1 MSSPDPSITSEP
13 AGLPAAI
20 SGTLPIRFRN
30 FVARQLELIFVVVL
44 ITTVTAVFW
53 LVPYYKIAFLNLFY
67 MPVLLAAYFLGR
79 RRAVLGATFCI
90 LLVAL
95 FALRGRSWVVTS
107 GIVVEFRGRA
117 YDLDTMVLI
126 ATWGGFLILT
136 SAAIGSL
143 QEKLNRGFVEIRQLY
158 EDLKQSRVAEEMKE
172 KVEKTLFA
180 TMDPIVAKLAIQGK
194 LRYEKREISIM
205 FTDLT
210 DFTPYSDQN
219 RPDVVLEEL
228 NRFLGEI
235 EPVVETFRGHI
246 DKFMGDGVMIE
257 YGAPI
262 DYERHALLAV
272 LAGLKMQEKVDG
284 LKLPWRLRVGIST
297 GSAVVGMIGARRQSY
312 SALGDT
318 VNVAKRLEEICEP
331 QKVYVDNATFREGE
345 PFVEASK
352 VRQQGLSRKEDRAL
366 LEFLTHLE
374 EEMGKTG
381 EDPKALLEMGKLH
394 FQLHDATQAIQCFER
409 ALALEPNSPEIKLAY
424 ADAVLKKDDYEKIQL
439 KGKLRKIS
447 VYEINGVK
455 DRWRD
460 PTVIPPP
467 VQEKYLSAE
476 KLIDVRDEV
485 VLAVEALDGS
495 VGHGR
500 VAALL
505 SYALGDRLRVNE
517 DLKQQTLLAGYLQ
530 NIGKEAV
537 PHHIL
542 NRPSSLTEHESGLVN
557 KYVAESVTSLR
568 RMGFNNPTLLEIVAH
583 HQEKWD
589 GTGTPDGLKGDKI
602 PIGSRITAV
611 AADYSALTA
620 WRPYR
625 EAWDPRLALSE
636 LKKGVEKG
644 RYDPQVVSSLTELF
658 SQKT

>member
-1 MSSPDPSITSEP
+1 MSSADPVTASDSS
-13 AGLPAAI
+13 GLPTAI
-20 SGTLPIRFRN
+20 SGTLPTRFRN

-53 LVPYYKIAFLNLFY
+53 LIPYYKIAFLNLFY

-79 RRAVLGATFCI
+79 RRAVLGAFFCI

-95 FALRGRSWVVTS
+95 FALLGPSWFVTS
-107 GIVVEFRGRA
+107 GTVLFG

-143 QEKLNRGFVEIRQLY
+143 QEKLNRGFMEIRQLY

-180 TMDPIVAKLAIQGK
+180 TMDPTVAKLAIQGK

-210 DFTPYSDQN
+210 DFTSYSDQY

-228 NRFLGEI
+228 NSFLGEI

-272 LAGLKMQEKVDG
+272 LAGLKMQEKVKG
-284 LKLPWRLRVGIST
+284 LNLPWRLRVGIST
-297 GSAVVGMIGARRQSY
+297 GNAVVGMIGKRRQSY

-331 QKVYVDNATFREGE
+331 EKVYVDDATFREVE
-345 PFVEASK
+345 PFVVASK

-366 LEFLTHLE
+366 LEFLSHLE
-374 EEMGKTG
+374 AEMAKTG
-381 EDPKALLEMGKLH
+381 EDAKALLEMGKLH

-409 ALALEPNSPEIKLAY
+409 ALALDPHSPEIKLAY
-424 ADAVLKKDDYEKIQL
+424 ADAVIKKDEYEKIQL

-447 VYEINGVK
+447 VYEVNGIK
-455 DRWRD
+455 DRWQD
-460 PTVIPPP
+460 PTVIPPS
-467 VQEKYLSAE
+467 VQQKYRSAE

-485 VLAVEALDGS
+485 VLSVEALDGS

-500 VAALL
+500 VVALL
-505 SYALGDRLRVNE
+505 SYALG
-517 DLKQQTLLAGYLQ
+517 G
-530 NIGKEAV
+530 
-537 PHHIL
+537 P
-542 NRPSSLTEHESGLVN
+542 PSFE
-557 KYVAESVTSLR
+557 
-568 RMGFNNPTLLEIVAH
+568 
-583 HQEKWD
+583 
-589 GTGTPDGLKGDKI
+589 
-602 PIGSRITAV
+602 
-611 AADYSALTA
+611 
-620 WRPYR
+620 
-625 EAWDPRLALSE
+625 
-636 LKKGVEKG
+636 
-644 RYDPQVVSSLTELF
+644 
-658 SQKT
+658 

>member
-95 FALRGRSWVVTS
+95 FALRGPSWFVAS
-107 GIVVEFRGRA
+107 GTKVFG
-117 YDLDTMVLI
+117 YDVDTMVLI

-143 QEKLNRGFVEIRQLY
+143 QEKLNHGFVEIRQLY

-180 TMDPIVAKLAIQGK
+180 TMDPIVARLAIQGK

-262 DYERHALLAV
+262 DYERSRAAGRPGRAQDAGEGGRAQAPLAPAGGNFNRQRGGRHDRRASTV
-272 LAGLKMQEKVDG
+272 LQR
-284 LKLPWRLRVGIST
+284 P
-297 GSAVVGMIGARRQSY
+297 RRHGQ
-312 SALGDT
+312 
-318 VNVAKRLEEICEP
+318 R
-331 QKVYVDNATFREGE
+331 RE
-345 PFVEASK
+345 
-352 VRQQGLSRKEDRAL
+352 
-366 LEFLTHLE
+366 
-374 EEMGKTG
+374 
-381 EDPKALLEMGKLH
+381 
-394 FQLHDATQAIQCFER
+394 
-409 ALALEPNSPEIKLAY
+409 
-424 ADAVLKKDDYEKIQL
+424 
-439 KGKLRKIS
+439 
-447 VYEINGVK
+447 
-455 DRWRD
+455 
-460 PTVIPPP
+460 
-467 VQEKYLSAE
+467 
-476 KLIDVRDEV
+476 
-485 VLAVEALDGS
+485 
-495 VGHGR
+495 
-500 VAALL
+500 
-505 SYALGDRLRVNE
+505 
-517 DLKQQTLLAGYLQ
+517 
-530 NIGKEAV
+530 
-537 PHHIL
+537 
-542 NRPSSLTEHESGLVN
+542 
-557 KYVAESVTSLR
+557 
-568 RMGFNNPTLLEIVAH
+568 
-583 HQEKWD
+583 
-589 GTGTPDGLKGDKI
+589 
-602 PIGSRITAV
+602 TA
-611 AADYSALTA
+611 
-620 WRPYR
+620 
-625 EAWDPRLALSE
+625 
-636 LKKGVEKG
+636 
-644 RYDPQVVSSLTELF
+644 
-658 SQKT
+658 